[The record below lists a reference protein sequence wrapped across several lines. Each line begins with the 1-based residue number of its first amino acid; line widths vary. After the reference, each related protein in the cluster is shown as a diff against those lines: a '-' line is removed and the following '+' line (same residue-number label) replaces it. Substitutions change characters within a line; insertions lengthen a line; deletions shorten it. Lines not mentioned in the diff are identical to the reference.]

1 MRRFWQIYLGAYA
14 ALLAMAGYWLVH
26 SPDLFVQASWDQK
39 LAYLTAPVGALGL
52 FGYAYRRRLLWR
64 WWWIVVFA
72 VALAN
77 QLLYGLYQMAG
88 DWDVA
93 RQYYAASPTLALAT
107 LGVWIF
113 LLPYFAGLYLYAFR
127 SVVWSGPAADR

>member
-72 VALAN
+72 
-77 QLLYGLYQMAG
+77 
-88 DWDVA
+88 
-93 RQYYAASPTLALAT
+93 LAT